1 MKIGCLL
8 SVREKATRLP
18 GKVLLDMG
26 GKPLTARLLE
36 RLAMAGRID
45 QVILATST
53 HADDK
58 VLVDLAEREGFTAFR
73 GSEDDKLDRYYQAAL
88 KHGLDAVIVVDGDDP
103 FCFPEAIDQVADAL
117 REGNADCVYLSGL
130 PLGAASTGLTT
141 EALRRVLEMKDERDT
156 EVWGGYFIGSGR
168 FRSREI
174 KIDDPLLNHPEIR
187 LTLDYAED
195 YELVR
200 QVVAALG
207 RTDFSSR
214 ELMELLVNQRPEL
227 ATLNVEAQKRY
238 ESHLQ
243 KSAPV
248 KFKSLLPAQG
258 HVLVV
263 GLGSMGKRRVRNLLA
278 NGVPKERIVGIDRRA
293 DRTAEAAGKYG
304 IATRAEVSEADI
316 AEAFAFVISTPPDHH
331 LPYAQLAARHG
342 KHMFIEASVLA
353 EGLPELA
360 AEVNAK
366 GLVAFP
372 SCTMRFFAGPRKV
385 AELVQGGAVGKVLAW
400 QYQSGQYLPDWH
412 PWEPITDFYVSNP
425 ATGGCREI
433 VPFEMVWLEPLF
445 GKVLDVDARHAKQS
459 DLPAPIDDI
468 YMLQTRHEGG
478 ALGQL
483 IVDVLGRSAVRHLR
497 VTGSQGTLEWDD
509 GAKRLRVYSVST
521 GQWQEES
528 IGQGRVEARYI
539 NPEEPYIEEIRTF
552 LQCVAEQR
560 TPAYTLCDDV
570 AILSLLYKA
579 EEADAAGQRVAV
591 QG

>member
-1 MKIGCLL
+1 MKIACLL

-18 GKVLLDMG
+18 GKVLLDLG
-26 GKPLTARLLE
+26 GKPLTVRLLE
-36 RLAMAGRID
+36 RLAMAERID

-53 HADDK
+53 HADDR
-58 VLVDLAEREGFTAFR
+58 VLVDLAEREGFAVFC

-103 FCFPEAIDQVADAL
+103 FCFPEAVDQVADAL
-117 REGNADCVYLSGL
+117 REGNVDCVYLSGL

-141 EALRRVLEMKDERDT
+141 DALRRVLEMKAESDT

-174 KIDDPLLNHPEIR
+174 RIDDPLFNHPEIR

-195 YELVR
+195 YELVC

-207 RTDFSSR
+207 RTDFSSN
-214 ELMELLVNQRPEL
+214 ELMDLLVNQRPEL
-227 ATLNVEAQKRY
+227 AAINVEAQKRY
-238 ESHLQ
+238 ERHLQ

-248 KFKSLLPAQG
+248 KFKPVLPADG

-278 NGVPKERIVGIDRRA
+278 NGVPSSRIIGVDRRA
-293 DRTAEAAGKYG
+293 DRMAEAAERYG
-304 IATRAEVSEADI
+304 IATCSEVSQAEI
-316 AEAFAFVISTPPDHH
+316 AGAFAVVISTPPDFH
-331 LPYAQLAARHG
+331 LPYAQLAVRHE
-342 KHMFIEASVLA
+342 KPMFIEASVLS
-353 EGLPELA
+353 EGLAELA
-360 AEVNAK
+360 TEIETK

-385 AELVQGGAVGKVLAW
+385 AELVRSGTVGKVLAW

-425 ATGGCREI
+425 MTGGCREI

-445 GKVLDVDARHAKQS
+445 GKVLDVDARRAKVS
-459 DLPAPIDDI
+459 DLPASIDDI
-468 YMLQTRHEGG
+468 YMLQMRHEGG
-478 ALGQL
+478 AMGQL
-483 IVDVLGRSAVRHLR
+483 IVDVLGRSAVRYLR
-497 VTGSQGTLEWDD
+497 VTGSEGTLEWDD
-509 GAKRLRVYSVST
+509 AAKCLRVYRAST

-528 IGQGRVEARYI
+528 VGQGQVEARYI

-552 LQCVAEQR
+552 LDCVADR
-560 TPAYTLCDDV
+560 RPPAYTLRDDV
-570 AILSLLYKA
+570 AILSLLYRA
-579 EEADAAGQRVAV
+579 EEADAARRRVTV
-591 QG
+591 QD